1 MLPHCAKMHVARN
14 KKPTAGLQPAAAP
27 LCRAGTACS
36 PQCPALLAP
45 IANCPSHRQG
55 PTLQAAAVPTAKT
68 IWFEDILLNLWVQVL
83 LGLAATVCGV
93 SLVGAQLALWPVIEQ
108 LDRIDETLTKLLNTL
123 ESQRGD
129 LAKLAGA
136 HL

>member
-1 MLPHCAKMHVARN
+1 
-14 KKPTAGLQPAAAP
+14 
-27 LCRAGTACS
+27 
-36 PQCPALLAP
+36 
-45 IANCPSHRQG
+45 
-55 PTLQAAAVPTAKT
+55 
-68 IWFEDILLNLWVQVL
+68 
-83 LGLAATVCGV
+83 VCGV